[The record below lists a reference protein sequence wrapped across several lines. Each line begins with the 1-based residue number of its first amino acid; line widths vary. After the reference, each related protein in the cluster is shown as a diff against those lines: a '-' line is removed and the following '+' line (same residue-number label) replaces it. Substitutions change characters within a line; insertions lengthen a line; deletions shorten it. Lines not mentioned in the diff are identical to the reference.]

1 MSQEIINWISAIA
14 GLVAAGGGLWA
25 ARAAHQSAVTA
36 QEAARHAESVE
47 LRGVLRDLVVTAHG
61 VIAESIRINSLV
73 EEVKSEIRTLARY
86 TGNVGGSSEKLVIE
100 KAETKHSEI
109 LPLQEEAE
117 KLVEGRALLTDASE
131 EDLTQALSKFDGYLI
146 RVRRVKDDLEREVG
160 LLASQNRVHYESR
173 INALN
178 RSS

>member
-1 MSQEIINWISAIA
+1 MSQEIINWISALA

-47 LRGVLRDLVVTAHG
+47 RRAVLRDLVATAHS
-61 VIAESIRINSLV
+61 VIAESMRINALV
-73 EEVKSEIRTLARY
+73 EEVKIEIRTLARY

-100 KAETKHSEI
+100 EAETKHSEI
-109 LPLQEEAE
+109 LPLHDEAQ
-117 KLVEGRALLTDASE
+117 KLIEGRSLLTDASE

-146 RVRRVKDDLEREVG
+146 RVRRVKDDLEREVAS
-160 LLASQNRVHYESR
+160 LASQNRVHYESR

-178 RSS
+178 QSS